1 MGKRRRAAQ
10 TFIMSPSNERR
21 GPLSGEQRGLTIG
34 LLLAVTLVAFEA
46 LAVAT
51 VMPAAKED
59 LGGIRLYGWTF
70 SGFLLASLVGIT
82 WAGQEADRHGPA
94 RPLAAGMTL
103 FGIGLLVGGLAPSM
117 AVLVAGRTVQ
127 GLGAGALPAVAYVAI
142 GRGYDEHQRPRML
155 ALLAT
160 AWIVPGLAGP
170 GIASAV
176 AEYLDWRAVFLGLV
190 PFLPLAGLL
199 TLPPLRRLGAPDSEP
214 GPARTWMALR
224 LALGAALA
232 LGGASSGSVVIAAVL
247 APVGGAIGL
256 PALRRLLPPG
266 TLRARA
272 GAPAAIAGMGLANLA
287 FFGAEAYI
295 PLTLKTLR
303 GQSTLVAGVALTAAT
318 LSWTTGAWIQ
328 ERLAGRV
335 APRRI
340 ARVGLLL
347 IAAGIGCTSLVL
359 WDAIP
364 ALAVA
369 PAWGIAGVGMG
380 MAYPTF
386 SLTVLA
392 QATAGQEGAASSALK
407 LNEVLGASAGI
418 GIGGVLVAAG
428 ENGGWESSAVLAT
441 FGVAAAGALL
451 ATLVARGLPATSRA
465 TVGDAASGRVAVAA
479 EAAT

>member
-1 MGKRRRAAQ
+1 MNSGAV
-10 TFIMSPSNERR
+10 RR
-21 GPLSGEQRGLTIG
+21 GPLSGEQRGLTMG
-34 LLLAVTLVAFEA
+34 LMLAVTLVAFEA

-59 LGGIRLYGWTF
+59 LGGVRLYGWTF

-103 FGIGLLVGGLAPSM
+103 FGIGLLIGGFAPNM

-155 ALLAT
+155 ALLST

-170 GIASAV
+170 GIAGAV
-176 AEYLDWRAVFLGLV
+176 AEYLDWRVVFLGLV

-199 TLPPLRRLGAPDSEP
+199 TLPPLRRMGAPDSVP
-214 GPARTWMALR
+214 APARTWTALR
-224 LALGAALA
+224 LAVGAAVA
-232 LGGASSGSVVIAAVL
+232 LGGASSGSVVAAGVL
-247 APVGGAIGL
+247 VPVGGAVAL
-256 PALRRLLPPG
+256 HALRQLLPPG

-295 PLTLKTLR
+295 PLMLTTLR
-303 GQSTLVAGVALTAAT
+303 DQTTLAAGVALTAAT
-318 LSWTTGAWIQ
+318 LSWTSGAWVQ
-328 ERLAGRV
+328 ERLAGRI

-340 ARVGLLL
+340 ARAGLLL
-347 IAAGIGCTSLVL
+347 IAAGIGCTSFVVWTAVPPLV
-359 WDAIP
+359 
-364 ALAVA
+364 VA
-369 PAWGIAGVGMG
+369 PAWGIAGLGMG

-392 QATAGQEGAASSALK
+392 QATVGQEGASSAALK

-418 GIGGVLVAAG
+418 GIGGVLIAAG
-428 ENGGWESSAVLAT
+428 ENGGWESGAVLAT
-441 FGVAAAGALL
+441 FTVAAAGALL
-451 ATLVARGLPATSRA
+451 ATLGANGLPRRPPRVT
-465 TVGDAASGRVAVAA
+465 AAEVVSIRVLAAA
-479 EAAT
+479 EAAS

>member
-1 MGKRRRAAQ
+1 M
-10 TFIMSPSNERR
+10 TLSNERR

-34 LLLAVTLVAFEA
+34 LMLAVTLVAFEA

-59 LGGIRLYGWTF
+59 LGGVRLYGWTF

-94 RPLAAGMTL
+94 RPLAIGMTL
-103 FGIGLLVGGLAPSM
+103 FGIGLLVGGLAPNM
-117 AVLVAGRTVQ
+117 PVLVAGRTIQ

-155 ALLAT
+155 ALLST

-170 GIASAV
+170 GIAGAV

-190 PFLPLAGLL
+190 PFLPLAALL
-199 TLPPLRRLGAPDSEP
+199 TLPPLRALGAPESEA
-214 GPARTWMALR
+214 ARGRTLTALQ
-224 LALGAALA
+224 LTFGAALA
-232 LGGASSGSVVIAAVL
+232 LGGASSGSILLGVILVPAGILVAF
-247 APVGGAIGL
+247 

-266 TLRARA
+266 TLRAHP
-272 GAPAAIAGMGLANLA
+272 GAPAAIACMGLANLA

-295 PLTLKTLR
+295 PLTLTTLR
-303 GQSTLVAGVALTAAT
+303 DQSTLVAGVSLTAAT

-359 WDAIP
+359 WEAVP

-369 PAWGIAGVGMG
+369 PAWGIAGLGMG

-392 QATAGQEGAASSALK
+392 RARAGQEGAASSALK
-407 LNEVLGASAGI
+407 LNEVLGATIGI

-428 ENGGWESSAVLAT
+428 ENGGWDSGAVLAT
-441 FGVAAAGALL
+441 FAVAAGGALL
-451 ATLVARGLPATSRA
+451 AAVVAKGLPGRPHE
-465 TVGDAASGRVAVAA
+465 AASDLASARVVVAA
-479 EAAT
+479 EATT